1 MYGLVNQA
9 VEDFVRRGFGD
20 AAWQRIREG
29 AGLSHEMFVSMDGYP
44 DEVTYKLVGAASEV
58 LNLDAAQILESFGEH
73 WVLYTAQEG
82 YGEMLS
88 MFGASLEEFLG
99 NLDNMHS
106 HVGLTFPD
114 LRPPS
119 FQLERVDGGRGLL
132 LHYRSE
138 RMGLAPM
145 VIGLLKGLGRRFD
158 ENVVVR
164 QTAHRGLDDHDVFRI
179 DRIGPVP
186 AGASP
191 QQ

>member
-20 AAWQRIREG
+20 EAWKRIRDK
-29 AGLSHEMFVSMDGYP
+29 AGVNLEMFVSMDSYP
-44 DEVTYKLVGAASEV
+44 DEVTYQLVGAASEV
-58 LNLDAAQILESFGEH
+58 LGLEAAQILEAFGEH
-73 WVLYTAQEG
+73 WVLYNAKEG
-82 YGEMLS
+82 YGQMLS
-88 MFGASLEEFLG
+88 MFGSSLEEFLL

-106 HVGLTFPD
+106 HVGLTFPA

-119 FQLERVDGGRGLL
+119 FQVERVDGGRSLL

-145 VIGLLKGLGRRFD
+145 VIGLLKGLGRRFGED
-158 ENVVVR
+158 VTVR

-179 DRIGPVP
+179 DRVGMGAVP
-186 AGASP
+186 QS
-191 QQ
+191 

>member
-20 AAWQRIREG
+20 EAWKRIRDK
-29 AGLSHEMFVSMDGYP
+29 AGVNLEMFVSMDSYP
-44 DEVTYKLVGAASEV
+44 DEVTYQLVGAASEV
-58 LNLDAAQILESFGEH
+58 LGLEAAQILEAFGEH

-82 YGEMLS
+82 YGQMLS
-88 MFGASLEEFLG
+88 MFGSSLEEFLL

-106 HVGLTFPD
+106 HVGLTFPA

-119 FQLERVDGGRGLL
+119 FQVEGVDGGRSLL

-145 VIGLLKGLGRRFD
+145 VIGLLKGLGRRFGED
-158 ENVVVR
+158 VTVR

-179 DRIGPVP
+179 DRVGMGAVP
-186 AGASP
+186 QS
-191 QQ
+191 

>member
-9 VEDFVRRGFGD
+9 VEDFVRRGYGD
-20 AAWQRIREG
+20 AAWQRIRDN
-29 AGLSHEMFVSMDGYP
+29 AGVHLEMFVSMDSYP
-44 DEVTYKLVGAASEV
+44 DEVTYQLVGAASEV
-58 LNLDAAQILESFGEH
+58 LGLEAAQILEAFGEH

-82 YGEMLS
+82 YGQMLS
-88 MFGASLEEFLG
+88 MFGASLEEFLV

-119 FQLERVDGGRGLL
+119 FQLERLGEEGALL

-138 RMGLAPM
+138 RMGLGPM
-145 VIGLLKGLGRRFD
+145 VVGLLKGLGRRFG
-158 ENVVVR
+158 ENITVR

-179 DRIGPVP
+179 DRVA
-186 AGASP
+186 AGAAP
-191 QQ
+191 EQ